1 MHVLK
6 KIAAKNDGLD
16 GHLLYSLIFITII
29 LIVINSYYI
38 NIYNF
43 HHVLSSLLMVHK
55 SVNK

>member
-38 NIYNF
+38 NI
-43 HHVLSSLLMVHK
+43 
-55 SVNK
+55 